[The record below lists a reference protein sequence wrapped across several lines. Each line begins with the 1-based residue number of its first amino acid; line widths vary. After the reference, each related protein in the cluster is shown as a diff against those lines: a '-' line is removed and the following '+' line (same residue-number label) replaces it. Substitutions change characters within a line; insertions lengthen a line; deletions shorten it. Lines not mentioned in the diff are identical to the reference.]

1 VRRAEPT
8 PDAAPERTTTE
19 EDVNRKCERR
29 ISMSVMM
36 FQAKVKAE
44 RVAELE
50 AAARTVFSAVE
61 QVHPEG
67 MRYASAKLSD
77 GVTFVILLGLEE
89 GINNPLN
96 QIPAYREFMGRLKD
110 WLVEPASQEQ
120 LTVIGAYNLF

>member
-1 VRRAEPT
+1 
-8 PDAAPERTTTE
+8 
-19 EDVNRKCERR
+19 
-29 ISMSVMM
+29 MSVMM

-61 QVHPEG
+61 QLQPKG

-77 GVTFVILLGLEE
+77 GVTFVILLELEE

-120 LTVIGAYNLF
+120 LTVIESYNLF